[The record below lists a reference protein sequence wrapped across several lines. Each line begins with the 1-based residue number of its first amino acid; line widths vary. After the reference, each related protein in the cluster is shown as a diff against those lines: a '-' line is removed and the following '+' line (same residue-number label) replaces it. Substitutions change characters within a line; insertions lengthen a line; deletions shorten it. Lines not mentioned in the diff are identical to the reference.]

1 MVWPPVSHGKPSVQ
15 LYSGSFTS
23 RTSQLPGLFVDP
35 QTQGP
40 RERRFLT
47 SEATLFLTRG
57 AMCVSQ
63 IGYYKG
69 SVVAMDAYLATAG
82 LPSVADAG
90 PKLIISAAPSA

>member
-1 MVWPPVSHGKPSVQ
+1 M
-15 LYSGSFTS
+15 
-23 RTSQLPGLFVDP
+23 DP

-82 LPSVADAG
+82 LPSVADAD
-90 PKLIISAAPSA
+90 PKLIISPAPSA